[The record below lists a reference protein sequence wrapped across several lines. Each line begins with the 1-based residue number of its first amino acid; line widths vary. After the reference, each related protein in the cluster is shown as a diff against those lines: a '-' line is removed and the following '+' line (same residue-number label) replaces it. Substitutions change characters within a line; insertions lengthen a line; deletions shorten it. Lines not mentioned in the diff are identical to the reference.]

1 MKTLLIIPAY
11 NEEESLVATIESVQE
26 VVPEID
32 FLIINDGSKD
42 NTVKICRE
50 YRYPFVDLSTNLGL
64 AGGFQTGM
72 KYAWQ
77 KGYNYAVQFDGD
89 GQHRPEYIQA
99 MKEKM
104 DEGYDI
110 VIGSRFVTE
119 KKSWSMRMLGS
130 RLIGTAIWLQTAT
143 SAVNMAHSTMRRT
156 LSVVFVILSYSSC

>member
-104 DEGYDI
+104 DDEGY
-110 VIGSRFVTE
+110 
-119 KKSWSMRMLGS
+119 
-130 RLIGTAIWLQTAT
+130 
-143 SAVNMAHSTMRRT
+143 
-156 LSVVFVILSYSSC
+156 